1 MHPALLLVL
10 KMLQLGQ
17 SHLGP
22 PIAAAAVSVLRLAM
36 LAVMAALACLV
47 HSNSLRL
54 CPVLLLLTLPH
65 PGLLLLS
72 IPAGIL
78 PLHLPPSTGIVWVGT
93 SLGLPPWSV
102 GQTHPSGPEGDQQE
116 SPTSAAGMLL

>member
-22 PIAAAAVSVLRLAM
+22 PIAAAAESVLRLAM

-65 PGLLLLS
+65 PGILLLLKM
-72 IPAGIL
+72 PAGIL
-78 PLHLPPSTGIVWVGT
+78 PLLLLPLTGIVWRGGL
-93 SLGLPPWSV
+93 LGLPPW
-102 GQTHPSGPEGDQQE
+102 
-116 SPTSAAGMLL
+116 